1 MNVVNT
7 ARKFGCH
14 DVVTLDCNP
23 TPRHLDYLDLLKS
36 PSGGKLKVDAVAEFQ
51 SRPLL
56 YIVSGTKAKNAG
68 RDDILEL
75 QQVLANRGERAY
87 LGFLS
92 PGELNVYPVNLD
104 RSALRNGDSIT
115 IGKDAPE
122 ARQFFQSIVSGNF
135 TLKGQPEASDYVF
148 KTIHDLMTRS
158 SKCLIETYQLNP
170 LDVLS
175 FLGRALFFRFLRDRG
190 IIRRGE
196 LLSICPKAKSFS
208 DCFSNKTNSIATC
221 KWLDETFNGDLLP
234 LSNSYSKVFKQA
246 GDQTKG
252 ELFLHLQAII
262 EGWEHVGAGHFQL
275 QLDSKDPDWK
285 DLDFSH
291 IPIGVLS
298 QVYENFSR
306 AWDQQQAEAT
316 SVFYTPKNIAQYL
329 VDDAFEGVANKRS
342 AKILDPSCGA
352 GIFLILTFR
361 KLVAARWEADGKR
374 PNTKTIQSI
383 LYNQV
388 CGFDVSESALRLAA
402 LSLYITA
409 IELNDS
415 PRPPRSLKFPNPLKN
430 KVLFNHRKDDELNTT
445 VFVLGS
451 LRPDLS
457 TDFDSQF
464 DLVIGNPP
472 WSRLKA
478 DKDVDK
484 AKAKIINK
492 AHNAVFTKIAQR
504 ALAARGLA
512 DVAKS
517 YHNPDNNPDLP
528 FLWMATRWAKPNAII
543 ALALPSRIFLKQTK
557 PGIRAFNAL
566 LRGMKTTGI
575 LNGSNLSDSKEVWP
589 GMNQP
594 FMLFFA
600 RNSVPPKNHHF
611 HFVTPHFEQHIN
623 EKGRIRID
631 YQSAQPVATEQIVKS
646 PWLLKTLAMGTALDV
661 DVVSKINALNW
672 PTVKS
677 YWKDKNLYSGLGYN
691 RSPDLKQKDAE
702 FMARLPDFMA
712 PENDGYHATLEGLP
726 EFDAPTA
733 HMPRCPEL
741 FEPPILII
749 PQSPGEAN
757 NSPKSWIA
765 HSAVAFRQSYYGFS
779 AAGSDIPKPLIS
791 LLHLLTHSN
800 LFAYHVLMT
809 SSRMGAER
817 RTFLK
822 ENIESFPL
830 PNIEKLPLQFTK
842 QVESLS
848 RQLETSKKKPWGKIN
863 EFIFDLYGLDK
874 YDRQVIV
881 DTLKVSAPFK
891 KARLCANTPPSQNE
905 RNEFYSELQRLLA
918 PSFDVTG
925 EEVRVREI
933 NPDNRESLC
942 PWKFFSIETT
952 APSKKVHVDDDK
964 LISLVIRE
972 ANKSGCS
979 RTIVHGKGYLLVGV
993 LGQYRYWTLSR
1004 ARLCALDILRNHLD
1018 SFPVEKN

>member
-1 MNVVNT
+1 MNVVST

-14 DVVTLDCNP
+14 DVVSLDCDP
-23 TPRHLDYLDLLKS
+23 TPRHLDYLDLIKL
-36 PSGGKLKVDAVAEFQ
+36 PSDGELKVDAVAEFQ

-75 QQVLANRGERAY
+75 QQMLANRGERAY

-104 RSALRNGDSIT
+104 RAALRNGESLT

-122 ARQFFQSIVSGNF
+122 ARQFFQSIVSGNL

-234 LSNSYSKVFKQA
+234 LSDSYSKVFKQA

-275 QLDSKDPDWK
+275 QLNSKDPDWK

-329 VDDAFEGVANKRS
+329 VDDAFEGIANKRS

-383 LYNQV
+383 LYHQV

-415 PRPPRSLKFPNPLKN
+415 PRPPKSLKFPKPLKN
-430 KVLFNHRKDDELNTT
+430 KVLFNHRKDDEQGSKA
-445 VFVLGS
+445 FVLGS

-457 TDFDSQF
+457 ADFNGQF

-472 WSRLKA
+472 WSRLKG
-478 DKDVDK
+478 DKDVDR

-492 AHNAVFTKIAQR
+492 AHNAVFTKIAKT
-504 ALAARGLA
+504 ALVDRGLA

-517 YHNPDNNPDLP
+517 YHNPNNSPDLP
-528 FLWMATRWAKPNAII
+528 FLWMATQWAKPSAII
-543 ALALPSRIFLKQTK
+543 AMALPSRIFLKQSA
-557 PGIRAFNAL
+557 PGIRAFNAIL
-566 LRGMKTTGI
+566 QGIRITGI
-575 LNGSNLSDSKEVWP
+575 LNGSNLSDTEVWP

-600 RNSVPPKNHHF
+600 QNSTPPKDHRF
-611 HFVTPHFEQHIN
+611 HFVTPHFEQSLN
-623 EKGRIRID
+623 DKGRIRID
-631 YQSAQPVATEQIVKS
+631 YHSAQPIAINQILECS
-646 PWLLKTLAMGTALDV
+646 WLLKTLAIGTSLD
-661 DVVSKINALNW
+661 SEILNKLNILNYS
-672 PTVKS
+672 TVQS
-677 YWKDKNLYSGLGYN
+677 YWNEAKLYSGTGYIL
-691 RSPDLKQKDAE
+691 SPDNPEQSDASHME
-702 FMARLPDFMA
+702 GFPDFVP
-712 PENDGYHATLEGLP
+712 PERTEFCVNELISPKFHHA
-726 EFDAPTA
+726 TA
-733 HMPRCPEL
+733 HMPRRPEL
-741 FEPPILII
+741 YKPPILII
-749 PQSPGEAN
+749 PQSPGESN
-757 NSPKSWIA
+757 DSPKSWIIR
-765 HSAVAFRQSYYGFS
+765 HPVAFRQSYYGFS
-779 AAGSDIPKPLIS
+779 AYGLESPRPPIA
-791 LLHLLTHSN
+791 LLHLITHSE

-817 RTFLK
+817 RTFVK
-822 ENIESFPL
+822 ENVENFPF
-830 PNIEKLPLQFTK
+830 PNIEQLSKQQLKLT
-842 QVESLS
+842 ESLS
-848 RQLETSKKKPWGKIN
+848 SRLEKDSKKPWKEIN
-863 EFIFDLYGLDK
+863 NFVSTLYGLDK
-874 YDRQVIV
+874 YDRQVIA

-891 KARLCANTPPSQNE
+891 KARKCANAAPSPKE
-905 RNEFYSELQRLLA
+905 RDLFYTELQRLLA

-925 EEVRVREI
+925 EEVVVREV
-933 NPDNRESLC
+933 NLDESQS
-942 PWKFFSIETT
+942 PWHFFSIATT
-952 APSKKVHVDDDK
+952 PISQQMMSDSDK
-964 LISLVIRE
+964 LISKIIKKSNE
-972 ANKSGCS
+972 SGCS
-979 RTIVHGKGYLLVGV
+979 RAVVHGKGFLLIGV
-993 LGQYRYWTLSR
+993 LGQYRYWTSSR
-1004 ARLCALDILRNHLD
+1004 ARLCALDILRNRLD